1 MQTDVVR
8 ARGSTTELQ
17 DTMGKFTLINSIFN
31 ETEEKVVSLIHIIGH
46 SEKA

>member
-8 ARGSTTELQ
+8 TRGSTTELQ

-31 ETEEKVVSLIHIIGH
+31 ETEEKVVLQKL
-46 SEKA
+46 EPLRQQN